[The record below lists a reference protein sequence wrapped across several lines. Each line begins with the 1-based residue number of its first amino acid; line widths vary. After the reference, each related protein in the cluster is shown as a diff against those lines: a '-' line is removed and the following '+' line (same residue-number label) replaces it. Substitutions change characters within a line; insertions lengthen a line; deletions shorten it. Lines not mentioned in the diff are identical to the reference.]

1 VNGRSLVLIP
11 AALALACL
19 PRQSSDQS
27 ELTPDPTPQG
37 GLERRCS
44 PSSTD
49 TITLLEAPSP
59 DKAPAEAPCGVA
71 LEFVEGELIL
81 RAIPSEGEPGAQ
93 GVVLGRGLAP
103 ERCGEALE
111 RCELWGVHDE
121 LGPLVFVAE
130 RGSESEVPV
139 QIYLGWVADSRLA
152 FAPTWYG
159 LPSIADHTRVG
170 PPWALA
176 PYACDGALALLPTPR
191 LPEAAVEAPSEAVR
205 EAAGRWSIGED
216 GASPVGSGS
225 VLEADRCRPVFTAIP

>member
-1 VNGRSLVLIP
+1 VNGRRLLLIP

-27 ELTPDPTPQG
+27 EVNPGATEHG
-37 GLERRCS
+37 ALERRCS
-44 PSSTD
+44 PSSKH
-49 TITLLEAPSP
+49 TIALLEARSPSE
-59 DKAPAEAPCGVA
+59 APAEAPCGVA
-71 LEFVEGELIL
+71 LEFIEGELIL
-81 RAIPSEGEPGAQ
+81 RAVPAEGEPATPA
-93 GVVLGRGLAP
+93 VVLGRGPAP

-130 RGSESEVPV
+130 RGPESEVPV
-139 QIYLGWVADSRLA
+139 QVYLGWVADRRLA

-170 PPWALA
+170 PAWALA

-191 LPEAAVEAPSEAVR
+191 LPEATVETPSEAVR
-205 EAAGRWSIGED
+205 AAAGRWSIGED
-216 GASPVGSGS
+216 GASPVASGAA
-225 VLEADRCRPVFTAIP
+225 LEADRCRPTFTAIP